1 MRAEMLGG
9 GCHTEMVP
17 SLAPGNAARHDE
29 SLLILLY
36 LKQHETTMQ
45 GNVR

>member
-1 MRAEMLGG
+1 MRAEMLAG

-29 SLLILLY
+29 SLLILFDFIVP
-36 LKQHETTMQ
+36 ETT
-45 GNVR
+45 